1 MILYIDDIYIEN
13 YSRSGE
19 IINFSLVDSNPVN
32 NFCLRLA
39 INIKDASSI
48 LTNLYCLSQNIV
60 PICNVVYNLFPI
72 QGKYISGTI
81 LLSFLDTFVIS

>member
-19 IINFSLVDSNPVN
+19 IINFSLVDSNLIN

-48 LTNLYCLSQNIV
+48 LTNLYCLSKNIV
-60 PICNVVYNLFPI
+60 PL
-72 QGKYISGTI
+72 
-81 LLSFLDTFVIS
+81 